1 MTSNF
6 GKKLLFARVI
16 LFIVKHQDKQRE
28 NKLIF
33 NEMMMES
40 ALYKTNMLNWILI
53 VLAHWKNTPRIDM
66 STHSDILSWF
76 RVNQSFSLADTN
88 FIGSGFTRSA
98 IEHTIY
104 RTRGERSV
112 HYTTDAYIYLY
123 FLQYV
128 MKKYKLS
135 T

>member
-1 MTSNF
+1 
-6 GKKLLFARVI
+6 
-16 LFIVKHQDKQRE
+16 
-28 NKLIF
+28 
-33 NEMMMES
+33 MMES
-40 ALYKTNMLNWILI
+40 ALYKTNMLNWIFM

-76 RVNQSFSLADTN
+76 RVNQFFSLTDIN
-88 FIGSGFTRSA
+88 FIGSGFTRSGL
-98 IEHTIY
+98 EHTIY
-104 RTRGERSV
+104 RTRGERSN
-112 HYTTDAYIYLY
+112 HYTTDAYTYLY

>member
-1 MTSNF
+1 MNKITRAKSNF
-6 GKKLLFARVI
+6 LPKLEVI
-16 LFIVKHQDKQRE
+16 FTICIGLWEYTYI
-28 NKLIF
+28 I
-33 NEMMMES
+33 
-40 ALYKTNMLNWILI
+40 
-53 VLAHWKNTPRIDM
+53 
-66 STHSDILSWF
+66 
-76 RVNQSFSLADTN
+76 N